1 VHPEGARTAG
11 RPLAG
16 SHAQP
21 QARKEKAVPKYVI
34 ERRVPGAGSLTPEQ
48 LEQLTVRSRCV
59 VSELGPGIEWV
70 ESYVTDDTFYCIY
83 VARSA
88 ELVLEHAARGGFPAD
103 RISEVRAVI
112 GPKRTLARSAWAD
125 DHDGVGTN

>member
-1 VHPEGARTAG
+1 MPR
-11 RPLAG
+11 
-16 SHAQP
+16 
-21 QARKEKAVPKYVI
+21 YVV

-48 LEQLTVRSRCV
+48 LAQLTVRSRCV
-59 VSELGPGIEWV
+59 ISELGPGIEWI
-70 ESYVTDDTFYCIY
+70 ESYVTDDRFYCIY

-88 ELVLEHAARGGFPAD
+88 EQVLEHAARGGFPAD

-112 GPKRTLARSAWAD
+112 GPKRALTRSTCAD